1 MIVINEDIL
10 NKIVTSNVKKTGCS
24 YYLPISSFAYT
35 RKNYYGKAF
44 NTSLPIRA
52 IPIHEVLNKAS
63 QHQAVIQHAP
73 PPPTLLSKK
82 STNFDTV
89 PFLSVMFFLHE
100 LNSYYL
106 LKCLSS
112 G

>member
-73 PPPTLLSKK
+73 PAPYP
-82 STNFDTV
+82 
-89 PFLSVMFFLHE
+89 
-100 LNSYYL
+100 
-106 LKCLSS
+106 LKQKEHQF
-112 G
+112 